1 MDCFK
6 RIESLMKYRF
16 IMIFDIIIAVFVL
29 YTFQNYIRR
38 IMNGELP
45 FGVIHALL
53 ICFLIYVEYHFLKR
67 IKRWCIDQY
76 ISVPG
81 LVGVFSKKDIKEL
94 MIEEDFVC
102 PKEFKGT
109 YYEKR
114 HKLYVSKEWLC
125 ICDHFFHKK
134 MIAMLNGRHFRGHN
148 TLGRYFIS
156 VILYTGKS
164 VEIECEDNAYI
175 KENWEEFLQFITEEA
190 GGFLLNEYIHDE
202 KKLKKMLKDE
212 IRQQQNPKEW
222 LLSGAAI
229 EFYKN
234 KLAGVI
240 KAKEEFIEST
250 GNRRND
256 AIAERRR
263 KQMEAENEKKMKKRQ
278 KMREKRNSRK

>member
-6 RIESLMKYRF
+6 RVESLMKYR
-16 IMIFDIIIAVFVL
+16 IIKIFDIIIAVLVL
-29 YTFQNYIRR
+29 YAFQNYVRR
-38 IMNGELP
+38 IMNGLLS
-45 FGVIHALL
+45 FGVIDILL
-53 ICFLIYVEYHFLKR
+53 ISALIYVEYYFLKR
-67 IKRWCIDQY
+67 IKMWCIDQY

-81 LVGVFSKKDIKEL
+81 LVGVFSKKDIKGL
-94 MIEEDFVC
+94 MIAEDFVC
-102 PKEFKGT
+102 PKSFKGT
-109 YYEKR
+109 YFEKK
-114 HKLYVSKEWLC
+114 HKLYESKEWLC
-125 ICDHFFHKK
+125 VCGCFFHKK

-156 VILYTGKS
+156 VILYTGES

-175 KENWEEFLQFITEEA
+175 KEKWEEFLQYITEEA

-229 EFYKN
+229 EYYKS
-234 KLAGVI
+234 KLAGNI
-240 KAKEEFIEST
+240 KAKEDFIEST

-263 KQMEAENEKKMKKRQ
+263 KQIEEEAGRKAKERQ
-278 KMREKRNSRK
+278 KMREKRNCR